1 MSELAEKN
9 LIGYLLMDSNRTLQV
24 ANKLRKEMF
33 KKILYADIFKQF
45 VDGMDEN
52 KEVNV
57 VTIRPILY
65 EKYEKDTV
73 DKVLIDCVKDIDL
86 QVSFNSCI
94 ESIVNDYKVKEY
106 GDRIKGSLPRADDVN
121 DAIRQTIAELET
133 LLEEKQEEIKSVSE
147 LVKENKDNYFKPG
160 IEKKKTYLGLRE
172 VDKMIGGVE
181 GGDVV
186 ILAARPAVGKSALA
200 LQIID
205 YNAKKGKRVGY
216 FNLEMQESQVYER
229 LAAKASGIEM
239 ARIRNATRF
248 LNDEEQ
254 KFSKGNEI
262 LMKYENVFVR
272 SGSATVNDLRL
283 AVKNGNYDVV
293 VLDYLQLLKPNKS
306 RGANRY
312 AEVGDISRGVK
323 AIAMDFDV
331 PIIALSQLNRASE
344 GKEDREPNMS
354 ELRESG
360 DIEQDAS
367 VIIMLWN
374 SDKDDKTKKKI
385 KVDKARQGRL
395 GTQELTFSGA
405 TMTFTEVAKNNSR
418 TEDTDG
424 FVKLPDNDDSPFT

>member
-1 MSELAEKN
+1 
-9 LIGYLLMDSNRTLQV
+9 MDNGRTSQV
-24 ANKLRKEMF
+24 ADKLRKEMF
-33 KKILYADIFKQF
+33 KNALYGDIFEQF
-45 VDGMDEN
+45 IDGMNEN
-52 KEVNV
+52 AEVNPVTVKSALSGKYEDDLLDKTLVNSVKEVDLSISFKSCVDN
-57 VTIRPILY
+57 IL
-65 EKYEKDTV
+65 
-73 DKVLIDCVKDIDL
+73 
-86 QVSFNSCI
+86 
-94 ESIVNDYKVKEY
+94 NDYKVKVY
-106 GDRIKGSLPRADDVN
+106 GDKIKGSLPKTGEVN
-121 DAIRQTIAELET
+121 DAIRQMIAELES
-133 LLEEKQEEIKSVSE
+133 LLEEKQEEIKSVSD

-160 IEKKKTYLGLRE
+160 IEKKKTYFGLRE
-172 VDKMIGGVE
+172 LDRMVGGVE

-205 YNAKKGKRVGY
+205 YNANKGKRVGY
-216 FNLEMQESQVYER
+216 FNLEMQENQVYER
-229 LAAKASGIEM
+229 MAARASGIEM

-254 KFSKGNEI
+254 KFTKGNEI

-405 TMTFTEVAKNNSR
+405 TMIFTEVAKNNSR
-418 TEDTDG
+418 IEDSDG
-424 FVKLPDNDDSPFT
+424 FVKLPDNNDSPFT